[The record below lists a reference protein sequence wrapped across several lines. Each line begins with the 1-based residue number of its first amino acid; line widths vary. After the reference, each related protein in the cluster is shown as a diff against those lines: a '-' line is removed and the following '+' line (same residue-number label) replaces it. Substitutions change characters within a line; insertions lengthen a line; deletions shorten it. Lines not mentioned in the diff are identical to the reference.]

1 MRKWGNGSSVSRVLI
16 NPAFYGL
23 FLSLGKNFQKIS
35 KNNLQFNPFRVIDR
49 TRQKMLLVSSQL
61 KSKKEEFICEL

>member
-1 MRKWGNGSSVSRVLI
+1 MRKWGNGSLVSRVLI
-16 NPAFYGL
+16 NPAVCGL
-23 FLSLGKNFQKIS
+23 FLSFGKNFQKIS